1 MSGGALF
8 EEEHEP
14 HENHER
20 YLLTYADMITL
31 LMALFIILF
40 AIGQTDVAKF
50 KRFQVGLQKAFGAPA
65 LDGGTG
71 LLEGSQLPIDP
82 RQTVALNYANPG
94 LIDPHELD
102 GTMAANSDADKPPIE
117 IDQAN
122 ADATAA
128 TLRTV
133 FEQAGM
139 TDTQVRV
146 VADERGVV
154 IVLATDEVTFES
166 GSSTLSPNAIGS
178 LEIIARALTR
188 VTNGVVVEGHTDS
201 IPMTGGYTNWELSAF
216 RAGAV
221 VRYLE
226 NRHAIPSTRFTL
238 AGYADT
244 RPIADNATAE
254 GRTRNRRIE
263 VVITT
268 PPGRIQ
274 STVIAS
280 DLGPATPGVEVIRDP
295 VVVPDVDVHAPV
307 TAGATKGNHSA
318 ADDTSHGK

>member
-1 MSGGALF
+1 MSGGDLF
-8 EEEHEP
+8 EEEHAP

-50 KRFQVGLQKAFGAPA
+50 KRFQIGLQKSFGAPA

-71 LLEGSQLPIDP
+71 LLDGGQLPIDP

-94 LIDPHELD
+94 LVDPHELD
-102 GTMAANSDADKPPIE
+102 GSMGTGTDIKPPVE

-122 ADATAA
+122 AEATVA
-128 TLRTV
+128 TLRQV
-133 FEQAGM
+133 LEQAGV
-139 TDTQVRV
+139 TDTEVHV
-146 VADERGVV
+146 DVDERGVV
-154 IVLATDEVTFES
+154 IALSTDAVTFES
-166 GSSTLSPNAIGS
+166 GSAALDSHAVAS
-178 LEIIARALTR
+178 LDIIARALKR
-188 VTNGVVVEGHTDS
+188 VTNGIVVEGHTDS
-201 IPMTGGYTNWELSAF
+201 IPMSGGYSNWELSAF

-221 VRYLE
+221 VRYFE
-226 NRHAIPSTRFTL
+226 QRHEIDSTRFSL

-254 GRTRNRRIE
+254 GRARNRRIE

-274 STVIAS
+274 STVVTPDA
-280 DLGPATPGVEVIRDP
+280 GPASTPLDPIGDP
-295 VVVPDVDVHAPV
+295 VVLPPVDVHAT
-307 TAGATKGNHSA
+307 TAAEITATTEKSTGH
-318 ADDTSHGK
+318 

>member
-1 MSGGALF
+1 MSGGDLF
-8 EEEHEP
+8 EEEHAP

-50 KRFQVGLQKAFGAPA
+50 KRFQIGLQKSFGAPA

-71 LLEGSQLPIDP
+71 LLDGGQLPIDP

-94 LIDPHELD
+94 LVDPHELD
-102 GTMAANSDADKPPIE
+102 GSMGTGTDVKPPVE

-122 ADATAA
+122 AAA
-128 TLRTV
+128 TVSTLQQV
-133 FEQAGM
+133 FEQAGL
-139 TDTQVRV
+139 TETQVRV
-146 VADERGVV
+146 GVDERGVV
-154 IVLATDEVTFES
+154 IMLATDDVTFAS
-166 GSSTLSPNAIGS
+166 GSWVIDDHAVTS
-178 LEIIARALTR
+178 LEIIARALKR
-188 VTNGVVVEGHTDS
+188 VTNGIVVEGHTDA
-201 IPMTGGYTNWELSAF
+201 IPMTGAFTNWELSAF

-221 VRYLE
+221 VRYFE
-226 NRHAIPSTRFTL
+226 QRHAVDARRFTL

-244 RPIADNATAE
+244 RPIDDNATAE
-254 GRTRNRRIE
+254 GRARNRRIE

-274 STVIAS
+274 STVVAADVAPS
-280 DLGPATPGVEVIRDP
+280 TTPLDPIGDP
-295 VVVPDVDVHAPV
+295 VSLPPVDVHAT
-307 TAGATKGNHSA
+307 TAAESTPPTTEKSGGH
-318 ADDTSHGK
+318 

>member
-1 MSGGALF
+1 MSGGDLF

-50 KRFQVGLQKAFGAPA
+50 KRFQIGLQKSFGAPA

-71 LLEGSQLPIDP
+71 LLDGGQLPIDP

-94 LIDPHELD
+94 LVNPHELD
-102 GTMAANSDADKPPIE
+102 GSMGTGTDEKPPIE

-122 ADATAA
+122 AEATVS
-128 TLRTV
+128 TLRQV
-133 FEQAGM
+133 LESAGI
-139 TDTQVRV
+139 TETQVRV
-146 VADERGVV
+146 DVDERGVV
-154 IVLATDEVTFES
+154 IALATDEITFES
-166 GSSTLSPNAIGS
+166 GSFALDSHAIAS
-178 LEIIARALTR
+178 LEIIARALKR
-188 VTNGVVVEGHTDS
+188 VTNGIVVEGHTDS
-201 IPMTGGYTNWELSAF
+201 IPMTGGYSNWELSAF

-221 VRYLE
+221 VRYFE
-226 NRHAIPSTRFTL
+226 YRHSIDSRRFTL

-244 RPIADNATAE
+244 RPIADNATRE
-254 GRTRNRRIE
+254 GRAKNRRIE

-268 PPGRIQ
+268 PPGRVQ
-274 STVIAS
+274 STVVAADVQPS
-280 DLGPATPGVEVIRDP
+280 TLALDP
-295 VVVPDVDVHAPV
+295 IGNPITLPPVDVHAT
-307 TAGATKGNHSA
+307 TAAESTTPTT
-318 ADDTSHGK
+318 TSGKSSGH

>member
-1 MSGGALF
+1 MSGDLF

-50 KRFQVGLQKAFGAPA
+50 KRFQVGLQKSFGAPA

-71 LLEGSQLPIDP
+71 LLDGGQLPIDP

-94 LIDPHELD
+94 LVNPHELD
-102 GTMAANSDADKPPIE
+102 GSMGTGTDLQPPVE
-117 IDQAN
+117 IDQVN
-122 ADATAA
+122 AEATVS
-128 TLRTV
+128 TLQHV
-133 FEQAGM
+133 FEQAGL
-139 TDTQVRV
+139 TEAEVRV
-146 VADERGVV
+146 GVDERGVV
-154 IVLATDEVTFES
+154 IVLATDEVTFAS
-166 GSSTLSPNAIGS
+166 GSWVIDNHAVTS
-178 LEIIARALTR
+178 LEIIARALNR
-188 VTNGVVVEGHTDS
+188 VTNGIVVEGHTDA

-221 VRYLE
+221 VRYFE
-226 NRHAIPSTRFTL
+226 QRHAIDARRFTL

-244 RPIADNATAE
+244 RPIDDNATSA
-254 GRTRNRRIE
+254 GRARNRRIE

-274 STVIAS
+274 STVVAAEVAA
-280 DLGPATPGVEVIRDP
+280 ATRPFDPIGDP
-295 VVVPDVDVHAPV
+295 VAVPKVDVHSTPVPDAP
-307 TAGATKGNHSA
+307 ATTTKSSSGH
-318 ADDTSHGK
+318 

>member
-102 GTMAANSDADKPPIE
+102 GSMSANSAEKPPIE

-122 ADATAA
+122 ASATMS
-128 TLRTV
+128 TLQKV
-133 FEQAGM
+133 LEQAGI
-139 TDTQVRV
+139 TTAEVRV
-146 VADERGVV
+146 ELDERGIV
-154 IVLATDEVTFES
+154 IVLTTDEVTFET
-166 GSSTLSPNAIGS
+166 GSHTLSAHAKTSLDIIG
-178 LEIIARALTR
+178 RAVSR

-201 IPMTGGYTNWELSAF
+201 IPMTCCYTNWELSAF

-226 NRHAIPSTRFTL
+226 HQHAIPSTRFTL

-244 RPIADNATAE
+244 RPVADNATAE
-254 GRTRNRRIE
+254 GRARNRRIE

-280 DLGPATPGVEVIRDP
+280 DLGPATPGVEVIGDP
-295 VVVPDVDVHAPV
+295 VVVPKVDVHAPV
-307 TAGATKGNHSA
+307 TAGATT
-318 ADDTSHGK
+318 DDHGITEDKSHGK

>member
-1 MSGGALF
+1 MSGGDLF
-8 EEEHEP
+8 EEEHAP

-50 KRFQVGLQKAFGAPA
+50 KRFQVGLQKSFGAPA

-71 LLEGSQLPIDP
+71 LLDGGQLPIDP

-94 LIDPHELD
+94 LVDPHELD
-102 GTMAANSDADKPPIE
+102 GSMGTGTDIKPVE

-122 ADATAA
+122 AEATVS
-128 TLRTV
+128 TLRQV
-133 FEQAGM
+133 LEQAGI
-139 TDTQVRV
+139 TDSQVHV
-146 VADERGVV
+146 DVDERGVV
-154 IVLATDEVTFES
+154 IALATDEVTFET
-166 GSSTLSPNAIGS
+166 GSFALDGHATAS
-178 LEIIARALTR
+178 LEIIARVLKR
-188 VTNGVVVEGHTDS
+188 VTNGIVVEGHTDS

-221 VRYLE
+221 VRYFE
-226 NRHAIPSTRFTL
+226 PRHAIDSTRFTL

-254 GRTRNRRIE
+254 GRAKNRRIE

-274 STVIAS
+274 TTVVAADAAPS
-280 DLGPATPGVEVIRDP
+280 ATPLDPIGDP
-295 VVVPDVDVHAPV
+295 VALPSVDVHST
-307 TAGATKGNHSA
+307 TAESSPTTTAHASSGH
-318 ADDTSHGK
+318 

>member
-1 MSGGALF
+1 MSGGDLF
-8 EEEHEP
+8 EEEHAP

-71 LLEGSQLPIDP
+71 LLDGSQLPIDP

-102 GTMAANSDADKPPIE
+102 GSMSAANTGEKAPVE

-122 ADATAA
+122 AEATAS
-128 TLRTV
+128 TLRQV
-133 FEQAGM
+133 FEQSGA
-139 TDTQVRV
+139 TEAQVHV
-146 VADERGVV
+146 ENDERGVV
-154 IVLATDEVTFES
+154 IVLATDEVTFAS
-166 GSSTLSPNAIGS
+166 GSWTLNAQSAGT
-178 LEIIARALTR
+178 LEIVARALER
-188 VTNGVVVEGHTDS
+188 VTNGIIVEGHTDS
-201 IPMTGGYTNWELSAF
+201 VPMGGAYTNWELSAF

-221 VRYLE
+221 VRYFE
-226 NRHAIPSTRFTL
+226 DKHGISSTRFTL

-254 GRTRNRRIE
+254 GRARNRRIE
-263 VVITT
+263 VVIAT

-274 STVIAS
+274 STVVDAAVAPS
-280 DLGPATPGVEVIRDP
+280 SAVIDPIGDP
-295 VVVPDVDVHAPV
+295 VALPKVDVHPTTTV
-307 TAGATKGNHSA
+307 SATEHK
-318 ADDTSHGK
+318 

>member
-1 MSGGALF
+1 MSGGDLF

-94 LIDPHELD
+94 LVDPHELD
-102 GTMAANSDADKPPIE
+102 GSMSANSAEKPPVE

-122 ADATAA
+122 ATTTMS
-128 TLRTV
+128 TLQKV
-133 FEQAGM
+133 FEQAGL
-139 TDTQVRV
+139 TAAEVRV
-146 VADERGVV
+146 ELDERGVV
-154 IVLATDEVTFES
+154 IVLTTDEVTFET
-166 GSSTLSPNAIGS
+166 GSYTLSPNAKAS
-178 LEIIARALTR
+178 LEIVGRAVGR
-188 VTNGVVVEGHTDS
+188 VTNGIVVEGHTDS
-201 IPMTGGYTNWELSAF
+201 IPMTCCYTNWELSAF

-226 NRHAIPSTRFTL
+226 SQHGIASTRFTL

-244 RPIADNATAE
+244 RPIADNATRE
-254 GRTRNRRIE
+254 GRARNRRIE

-274 STVIAS
+274 SSVVAS
-280 DLGPATPGVEVIRDP
+280 ELGASTPGVVPIGDP
-295 VVVPDVDVHAPV
+295 VAVPKIDIRSTPSADHAP
-307 TAGATKGNHSA
+307 TTETEDSH
-318 ADDTSHGK
+318 HGK